1 MVNQL
6 LGVLLA
12 LGAALSWALSPS
24 LYAIAMEDT
33 SPLLANAIRTSTA
46 GLFSLLIAIFWEDFL
61 GQLPFDWFQV
71 VFLIIITFIGMGF
84 GDWLYFKCL
93 RSAEVSFIVGIS
105 NIFPLFVA
113 FFTFIFRTEE
123 LTLLAL
129 LASIII
135 VSGVILV
142 STTKTLSA
150 TRLSRHSLHTPE
162 FSFKKHLGPTV
173 FAILAAFTWGITM
186 FGLGFSLKYFSP
198 LSANAIR
205 VSLVGLILF
214 LVFLF
219 SPFKKPVK
227 KPSKFSLALLGIAGI
242 LGLGIGS
249 WLMLVSITLLGAAK
263 SSAIFSVSP
272 FFSALIAILVLKEKP
287 TLNRLVGILIVCLG
301 VLLMSIS

>member
-1 MVNQL
+1 M
-6 LGVLLA
+6 LGVLAA
-12 LGAALSWALSPS
+12 LGAALSWAFSPS
-24 LYAIAMEDT
+24 LYALVMKDT
-33 SPLLANAIRTSTA
+33 SPLLANVIRTSAA
-46 GLFSLLIAIFWEDFL
+46 GLFSLLVAILWEDFL

-71 VFLIIITFIGMGF
+71 VFIISITFLGMGF

-93 RSAEVSFIVGIS
+93 KSAEVSFIVGIS
-105 NIFPLFVA
+105 NIYPLFVVLFA
-113 FFTFIFRTEE
+113 FIFGTEQ

-142 STTKTLSA
+142 SITKNQNVAQLTKRS
-150 TRLSRHSLHTPE
+150 SHVPE
-162 FSFKKHLGPTV
+162 STSKKHLGPAV
-173 FAILAAFTWGITM
+173 LAILAAFTWGISM

-205 VSLVGLILF
+205 VSLVGLLLF
-214 LVFLF
+214 LIFLF
-219 SPFKKPVK
+219 DPSKKSVK
-227 KPSKFSLALLGIAGI
+227 KPSKFSLALLGVAGI

-249 WLMLVSITLLGAAK
+249 WLMLVSITLLGAAR

-287 TLNRLVGILIVCLG
+287 TLNRLMGILIVCLG

>member
-1 MVNQL
+1 M
-6 LGVLLA
+6 LGVLTA

-24 LYAIAMEDT
+24 LYAIVMKDT
-33 SPLLANAIRTSTA
+33 SPLLANAIRTSAA
-46 GLFSLLIAIFWEDFL
+46 GLFSLLIAILWEDFL

-71 VFLIIITFIGMGF
+71 VFLISITFIGMGF

-93 RSAEVSFIVGIS
+93 TSAEVSFIVGVS

-113 FFTFIFRTEE
+113 MFAFIFRTEQ
-123 LTLLAL
+123 LTPLSL

-142 STTKTLSA
+142 SITRNLSVSHLV
-150 TRLSRHSLHTPE
+150 RYSSHVPE
-162 FSFKKHLGPTV
+162 STFKKHVGPTIL
-173 FAILAAFTWGITM
+173 AILAAFTWGITM

-214 LVFLF
+214 LIFLF
-219 SPFKKPVK
+219 SPSKKSAK
-227 KPSKFSLALLGIAGI
+227 KPSKFSLTLLGIAGI

-263 SSAIFSVSP
+263 SSAIFSISP

>member
-1 MVNQL
+1 M
-6 LGVLLA
+6 LGVLTA

-24 LYAIAMEDT
+24 LYALVMRDT
-33 SPLLANAIRTSTA
+33 SPLLANAIRTSAA
-46 GLFSLLIAIFWEDFL
+46 GLFSLLIAILWEDFL

-71 VFLIIITFIGMGF
+71 VFLITITFLGMGF

-113 FFTFIFRTEE
+113 FFTFIFGTEQ

-129 LASIII
+129 LASLII
-135 VSGVILV
+135 VSGVFLV
-142 STTKTLSA
+142 STTKNISVVQ
-150 TRLSRHSLHTPE
+150 LSRYPSHVPE
-162 FSFKKHLGPTV
+162 STLKKHLGPAV
-173 FAILAAFTWGITM
+173 LAILAAFTWGITM

-214 LVFLF
+214 LIFLF
-219 SPFKKPVK
+219 SPSKKNVK
-227 KPSKFSLALLGIAGI
+227 KPSNHSLALLGIAGI

-272 FFSALIAILVLKEKP
+272 LFSALIAILVLKEKP
-287 TLNRLVGILIVCLG
+287 TFNRLMGILIVCLG
-301 VLLMSIS
+301 VLLMSVS